1 MEKIFRQIQYPFS
14 YGMSPFVEEINEKV
28 LEWIMS
34 FGLLPTEGSVK
45 RYHEEKYVWW
55 TARTFPFAD
64 KTGFFLVSCWT
75 VLFFIADD
83 MIVDA
88 EGDIKKNTLESIRKH
103 AVDILV
109 HNKTLSMA
117 SEGGFGACFSD
128 LWSKIRR
135 HTNTEWQGWF
145 ITEMIKMLKSWQ
157 EESDLLKSG
166 SGISLESYV
175 QMRPYFSGG
184 NVVACLLSLATKYNF
199 PFSIYKLD
207 TIQQMHLRAI
217 RTASW
222 ANDIHSLGK
231 ELTKESADNMVLIF
245 MKERELSL
253 SGALKETLNVHNSDL
268 AHLLELEDSL
278 PSSDIETDLEV
289 KRYVKAIKA
298 MISGNHEWVL
308 NDTNRYIE
316 TNIVM
321 EKLCADELWEESQ

>member
-14 YGMSPFVEEINEKV
+14 YGMSPFVEEVNEKV

-34 FGLLPTEGSVK
+34 FGLLPTEESVK
-45 RYHEEKYVWW
+45 CYHEEKYVWW
-55 TARTFPFAD
+55 AARTFPFAD

-88 EGDIKKNTLESIRKH
+88 EDDRKRNTLESIRKH

-109 HNKTLSMA
+109 HNKPLSIA
-117 SEGGFGACFSD
+117 SEGNFGACFSD
-128 LWSKIRR
+128 LWNKIRR
-135 HTNTEWQGWF
+135 RTNAEWQGWF
-145 ITEMIKMLKSWQ
+145 IEEMIKMLKSWQ
-157 EESDLLKSG
+157 EEAELLKLG
-166 SGISLESYV
+166 SGISLENYV

-184 NVVACLLSLATKYNF
+184 NVVVCLLSLATKYNL

-207 TIQQMHLRAI
+207 TVQQMHLRAI
-217 RTASW
+217 RVASW

-245 MKERELSL
+245 MKERSLSL

-268 AHLLELEDSL
+268 AYLLELEVSL
-278 PSSDIETDLEV
+278 PASDTAADLEV

-298 MISGNHEWVL
+298 MVSGNHEWVL

-316 TNIVM
+316 TNVVM
-321 EKLCADELWEESQ
+321 EKLFAGQQ